1 MTPGPIDDA
10 KAHMQ
15 KTIEATR
22 REFGA
27 VRTGRATPALLERI
41 TVDYYGVQTPVNQVA
56 TVTAP
61 DPRLLVVQP
70 WDKRMIK
77 EVERAILKSELG
89 LTPSTDGNV
98 IRLPI
103 PALTEERRR
112 ELVKV
117 VRKHAVEGR
126 VPIVRHRRIMA
137 RRRPS
142 RLRFLQLVR
151 PMTHNAWRMP
161 LTTLRPRSILSSVSL
176 TTISRPEPSARR
188 MTISRRGWPAR

>member
-1 MTPGPIDDA
+1 MSHGVINDA
-10 KAHMQ
+10 KVHMQ
-15 KTIEATR
+15 KTVEATR
-22 REFGA
+22 REFGGI
-27 VRTGRATPALLERI
+27 RTGRATPALLERI
-41 TVDYYGVQTPVNQVA
+41 SVDYYGVQTPVTQVA

-70 WDKRMIK
+70 WDKRMLK

-117 VRKHAVEGR
+117 VRKHAEEGR
-126 VPIVRHRRIMA
+126 VAIRNIRRDHKDK
-137 RRRPS
+137 
-142 RLRFLQLVR
+142 LEHLEKGGK
-151 PMTHNAWRMP
+151 
-161 LTTLRPRSILSSVSL
+161 
-176 TTISRPEPSARR
+176 ISEDD
-188 MTISRRGWPAR
+188 SRRAVEELQKLTDRYINEIETALSAKEAEIMEV